1 MQKEIKIE
9 RLPDI
14 KLYELS
20 LQDKQHQEDRRDNIN
35 SYYISLFSAIVA
47 VIPFIGEIS
56 RTSIEQHKYY
66 LVKCSLV
73 ALCLIGFVLAT
84 TWLLNL
90 KRILS
95 YLRAADKFLALLEK
109 RHDIGFI
116 TYIAQELNREN
127 APDRVTKY
135 QLVLP
140 YTFMLG
146 FFFGILYFLFI
157 PMLK

>member
-1 MQKEIKIE
+1 MQQDAQIE
-9 RLPDI
+9 PLPDI

-20 LQDKQHQEDRRDNIN
+20 LQNKQHQEDRRDNIN

>member
-9 RLPDI
+9 TLPDI

-109 RHDIGFI
+109 RHDISFI

>member
-1 MQKEIKIE
+1 MQQDAQIE
-9 RLPDI
+9 PLPDI

-20 LQDKQHQEDRRDNIN
+20 LQNKQHQEDRRDNIK

-47 VIPFIGEIS
+47 VIPFIDEIS
-56 RTSIEQHKYY
+56 RKSVEQHKYY

-73 ALCLIGFVLAT
+73 VLCVIGFVLAT

-95 YLRAADKFLALLEK
+95 YLRAADKFLATLEK
-109 RHDIGFI
+109 KHNSGFI
-116 TYIAQELNREN
+116 TYITQELSYEK

-135 QLVLP
+135 QLLLP

-146 FFFGILYFLFI
+146 FLFGIIYFLFYI
-157 PMLK
+157 SA

>member
-1 MQKEIKIE
+1 MQQDAQIE
-9 RLPDI
+9 PLPDI

-20 LQDKQHQEDRRDNIN
+20 LQNKQHQEDRRDNIN

-47 VIPFIGEIS
+47 VIPFIDEIS
-56 RTSIEQHKYY
+56 RKSVEQHKYY

-73 ALCLIGFVLAT
+73 VLCVIGFVLAT

-95 YLRAADKFLALLEK
+95 YLRAADKFLATLEK
-109 RHDIGFI
+109 KHNSGFI
-116 TYIAQELNREN
+116 TYITQELSYEK

-135 QLVLP
+135 QLLLP

-146 FFFGILYFLFI
+146 FLFGIIYFLFYVSA
-157 PMLK
+157 